1 MNPETENL
9 TVGKVVDTGRDVFRK
24 ALAVVSFALIA
35 ITIAALMAA
44 AHDVESGV
52 PLMVAAGIFGIVVW
66 WTQQRDN
73 RAAELAG
80 DKTLITSTFLRDVVV
95 TAVVIFATGFVLG
108 LFQILNPGVIYA
120 GGVAGPVAWYVGE
133 KIWKNR

>member
-1 MNPETENL
+1 MNPQTENL

-35 ITIAALMAA
+35 ITITALMAA
-44 AHDVESGV
+44 AHDVEGGV
-52 PLMVAAGIFGIVVW
+52 PLMIASGVFGIVVW

-80 DKTLITSTFLRDVVV
+80 DKTLITSTFIRDVVV
-95 TAVVIFATGFVLG
+95 TAAVIFGAGFVLG

-120 GGVAGPVAWYVGE
+120 GGVAGPVAWYIAD
-133 KIWKNR
+133 KIWRNR